1 MANHLWQEHFGP
13 LASVA
18 LPAVTA
24 CIIVSW
30 FMADRLWLNP
40 LASIPGPR
48 LAALTGLYEFYYE
61 CILGGKYIFRLRE
74 CTNTTVGRFLCPLA
88 TYETQAVPRAHRAN

>member
-18 LPAVTA
+18 LPAIIS

-30 FMADRLWLNP
+30 LVGLAVDRLWLNP
-40 LASIPGPR
+40 LAKIPGPR
-48 LAALTGLYEFYYE
+48 VAALTGLYEFYYE
-61 CILGGKYIFRLRE
+61 CILVGKYIFEIERMHQHY
-74 CTNTTVGRFLCPLA
+74 GRSLLLPFSYL
-88 TYETQAVPRAHRAN
+88 